1 MISRVA
7 RLIGTA
13 SPRPTPATAVFT
25 PTMRPC
31 PSASTPPELPGFSAA
46 SVWITSS
53 MTRPDA
59 VGSDLPR
66 FDTMP
71 AVTLPASPIGFPRAT
86 TSWPTRRAVASPSG
100 TGGGTGPL
108 ARSTAR
114 SDSTSRPTTSTVTD
128 VPSPKVASADTEPAT
143 TWALVSSTPASEI
156 TLALPAPPPRGERT
170 ARLATLGSTSR
181 ATRVTT
187 AE

>member
-1 MISRVA
+1 M
-7 RLIGTA
+7 
-13 SPRPTPATAVFT
+13 PATAVFT
-25 PTMRPC
+25 PTMRPR
-31 PSASTPPELPGFSAA
+31 PSASTPPEFPGFNAA

-59 VGSDLPR
+59 VGRDRPR

-71 AVTLPASPIGFPRAT
+71 AVTLPARPIGLPSAT
-86 TSWPTRRAVASPSG
+86 TSCPTLRPAASPSG
-100 TGGGTGPL
+100 TGGGTGPR

-114 SDSTSRPTTSTVTD
+114 SESTSRPTTSTTTA
-128 VPSPKVASADTEPAT
+128 VPSENVASTDLAPTT
-143 TWALVSSTPASEI
+143 TWALVSSTPSSEM
-156 TLALPAPPPRGERT
+156 TLALPAPSPRDVRT

>member
-1 MISRVA
+1 M
-7 RLIGTA
+7 
-13 SPRPTPATAVFT
+13 PATAVFT
-25 PTMRPC
+25 PTMRPW

-59 VGSDLPR
+59 VGSDRPR

-71 AVTLPASPIGFPRAT
+71 AVTLPASPIGLPSAT
-86 TSWPTRRAVASPSG
+86 TSWPTLRPAASPSG
-100 TGGGTGPL
+100 TGGGTGPR

-114 SDSTSRPTTSTVTD
+114 SESTSRPTTSTATA
-128 VPSPKVASADTEPAT
+128 VPSANVASTDRAPTT
-143 TWALVSSTPASEI
+143 TWALVSSTPSSEM
-156 TLALPAPPPRGERT
+156 TLALPAPSPRDVRT